1 MTSGNN
7 AERVF
12 VKVVGFSD
20 VERHALNTVFR
31 LSEQR
36 DTVYSLWSVEAPEP
50 PRMALIDGQSYESRL
65 QLALPDDPDLKLIWV
80 GAVPPA
86 NAWRTFE
93 RPLAWPD
100 VLTAMDELFAAPE
113 VIDFDLDFDSAGPDT
128 QPPEP
133 QEPVKR
139 ALIASSDRNER
150 LYLRAKLAL
159 AELTQADEAETGA
172 QALELTRAHQYSVAL
187 VDFALPDVNGWALL
201 KELTEAKPAIP
212 YVIITKAK
220 ASASERV
227 RAWLAGAK
235 GCFDKPPHPG
245 KLQYLLQKV

>member
-1 MTSGNN
+1 MTSEQN

-12 VKVVGFSD
+12 VRVVGFTD
-20 VERHALNTVFR
+20 AERHTLNTVLE

-36 DTVYSLWSVEAPEP
+36 DTVYSLWRAETPTP
-50 PRMALIDGQSYESRL
+50 PK
-65 QLALPDDPDLKLIWV
+65 LALVDGLSHESQL
-80 GAVPPA
+80 
-86 NAWRTFE
+86 
-93 RPLAWPD
+93 PLAWPD
-100 VLTAMDELFAAPE
+100 GQELKIIWVGASAPGNAWRVFERPLFWPDVLAAMDELFAAPD

-133 QEPVKR
+133 QGPIKR
-139 ALIASSDRNER
+139 ALIASADRNER

-159 AELTQADEAETGA
+159 AELTHADEAETGG
-172 QALELTRAHQYSVAL
+172 QALELTRAHQYTVAL

-201 KELTEAKPAIP
+201 KELTEMRPVIP
-212 YVIITKAK
+212 HVIITKAK
-220 ASASERV
+220 ASAGEHL

-245 KLQYLLQKV
+245 KLQDLLQKV